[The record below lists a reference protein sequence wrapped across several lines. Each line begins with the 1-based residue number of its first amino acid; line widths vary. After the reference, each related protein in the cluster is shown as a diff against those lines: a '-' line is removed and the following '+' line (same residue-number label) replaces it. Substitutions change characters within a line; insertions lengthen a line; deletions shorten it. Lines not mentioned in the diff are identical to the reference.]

1 MKHTRKLLGE
11 SAVYLRG
18 NEILLKSCKSIYALV
33 LRPQSVLCRFFFKSS
48 FKSRT
53 KVGIFRIN
61 KKGLPSL

>member
-33 LRPQSVLCRFFFKSS
+33 LRPQSVLCRFFFKS

-53 KVGIFRIN
+53 KI
-61 KKGLPSL
+61 